1 MALRIV
7 LSLTRSTS
15 AASWMVSKP
24 GAGAAATGPRGKRPS
39 GPRVADNALLE
50 DEVGKS
56 PAPKD
61 AARLLRRLGD
71 DWGFVRLMIGN
82 DKKTDH
88 KRGDAC
94 GLFVTYHL
102 I

>member
-1 MALRIV
+1 MV
-7 LSLTRSTS
+7 LSLSRSTS
-15 AASWMVSKP
+15 AASRMVSRP
-24 GAGAAATGPRGKRPS
+24 GAGASATGPSGYRLS
-39 GPRVADNALLE
+39 GPRVIDNALLE
-50 DEVGKS
+50 GEVGKS
-56 PAPKD
+56 PARKD
-61 AARLLRRLGD
+61 TARLLRRLGD

-94 GLFVTYHL
+94 GLFVTYYS